1 MRTIAII
8 FISAFIGFVSLNAS
22 AQAKIDKAI
31 AEIENDANLSLT
43 CTEKRDPETKKTY
56 KISKVIK
63 TQKKSIAQKVR
74 DAIVAESKNA
84 VEYTRTNNESYYVV
98 FQDEN
103 SKMEYYLSKNESGSW
118 IITVEIRNYANYP
131 KSTTKS
137 KKTKKN
143 KKSKN
148 ETNNSGNKN
157 IYKLPCNE
165 YQAWLNGD
173 LEINI
178 ESLEILDEDLD
189 IDLSFLEHLDQY
201 ELYIVN

>member
-63 TQKKSIAQKVR
+63 TQNKSIAQKVR

-98 FQDEN
+98 FQDGN
-103 SKMEYYLSKNESGSW
+103 SKMEYYLSKNKSGSW

-137 KKTKKN
+137 KKS

-148 ETNNSGNKN
+148 ETNNSSDKN
-157 IYKLPCNE
+157 IYRLPCNE

>member
-98 FQDEN
+98 FKEDN
-103 SKMEYYLSKNESGSW
+103 SKMEYYLSKNKSGSW
-118 IITVEIRNYANYP
+118 IITVEIKNYANYP

-137 KKTKKN
+137 KKS

-148 ETNNSGNKN
+148 ETNNSSDKN
-157 IYKLPCNE
+157 IYRLPCDE

-173 LEINI
+173 FEINI
-178 ESLEILDEDLD
+178 ESLEILDEDFD

>member
-8 FISAFIGFVSLNAS
+8 FISALIGFVSLNAS

-63 TQKKSIAQKVR
+63 TQNKSIAQKVR

-103 SKMEYYLSKNESGSW
+103 SKMEYYLSKNKSGSW

-178 ESLEILDEDLD
+178 EALEILDEDLD